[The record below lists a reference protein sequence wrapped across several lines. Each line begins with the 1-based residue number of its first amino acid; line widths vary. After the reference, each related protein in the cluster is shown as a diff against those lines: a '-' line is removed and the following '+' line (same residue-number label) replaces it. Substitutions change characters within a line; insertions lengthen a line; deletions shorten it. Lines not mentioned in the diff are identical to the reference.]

1 MGGSISR
8 LTLTI
13 ENLKND
19 GITSPKVSNRSGVA
33 DIYRYK
39 AIFAGNTPV
48 AAKQKEVK
56 KGYQDTERELALDL
70 FLAPVVTPTI
80 GRNLLGD
87 KWYDIFI
94 AGRDPNE
101 TTIVIAA
108 T

>member
-1 MGGSISR
+1 M
-8 LTLTI
+8 
-13 ENLKND
+13 
-19 GITSPKVSNRSGVA
+19 
-33 DIYRYK
+33 
-39 AIFAGNTPV
+39 FAGNTPV

-56 KGYQDTERELALDL
+56 KGYKDTDRELALDL
-70 FLAPVVTPTI
+70 YLAPVVTPTI

-108 T
+108 LEDILLMENQILLLAYFKRLAVIQDENYIQL